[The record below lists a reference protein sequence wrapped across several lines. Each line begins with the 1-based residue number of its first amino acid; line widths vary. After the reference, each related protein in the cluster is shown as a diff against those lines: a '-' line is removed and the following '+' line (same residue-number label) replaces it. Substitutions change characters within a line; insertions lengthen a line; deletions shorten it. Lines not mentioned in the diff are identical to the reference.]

1 MERGEREDCKTHHQK
16 RPLQPITLPIPQK
29 IPHHHNPQH
38 HQHNHEDLEIEIHRF
53 PQNPAHDDDEGPVE
67 EGRLDGRAEA
77 MEESDVDDAVV
88 GFVDGGEVFG
98 GFFDEGE
105 EDEAEELV
113 GDAGV
118 DDGFDL
124 FGQVDEEEGGEG
136 EGDG

>member
-1 MERGEREDCKTHHQK
+1 
-16 RPLQPITLPIPQK
+16 
-29 IPHHHNPQH
+29 
-38 HQHNHEDLEIEIHRF
+38 
-53 PQNPAHDDDEGPVE
+53 
-67 EGRLDGRAEA
+67 

-113 GDAGV
+113 RDAGV

-124 FGQVDEEEGGEG
+124 FGKVDEEEGGEG